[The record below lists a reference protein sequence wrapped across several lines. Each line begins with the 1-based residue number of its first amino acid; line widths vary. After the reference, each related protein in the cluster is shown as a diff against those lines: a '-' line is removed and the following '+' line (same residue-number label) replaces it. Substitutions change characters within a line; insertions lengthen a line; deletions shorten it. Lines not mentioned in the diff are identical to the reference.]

1 MIQEMITYCCSVA
14 SYAVKEATITQEEPT
29 TRIFADDVHVVA
41 DIASQDEDNSSEEDY
56 VQVKTL
62 EYETVDNGNIA
73 NMMRAMFPLSTVS
86 YSGVF
91 TCK

>member
-1 MIQEMITYCCSVA
+1 MIQEM
-14 SYAVKEATITQEEPT
+14 AVQEPT
-29 TRIFADDVHVVA
+29 MTQKETTTRTPAEDVHVVA
-41 DIASQDEDNSSEEDY
+41 DIASEDEDNSSEEDY